1 MSNKNDHDIY
11 IIPPN
16 FIESGT
22 FFGGMF
28 RARNVI
34 EAGILA
40 FAIGVPVFMFVPF
53 GLTTRIIILC
63 LTALPAALVALIGI
77 SGESLSEFLII
88 FLKYL
93 RNRRIVGGDGQ
104 QSNEQ
109 APPMK
114 RPGRHLK
121 QRAPKEKE
129 SRPPKRRRSGESDFP
144 AEFDEVRS
152 YEIREKLRPKKK
164 PKKELSSKKAKKKPN
179 KRKEKACPP
188 KRPAH
193 IKEQPPACLNPVAD
207 YLPIEKIQN
216 GIIYTKDHRYV
227 KVVEVVPINFMLRS
241 AREQRNIIYS
251 FVSYLKISPV
261 KLQIKVLTRRADIN
275 RHLDTVRREMA
286 QEKNEQCRLM
296 QEDYLSFVQQIG
308 AREAVTRRFFLIFEY
323 EPWNNTRR
331 SEQEEEAIQSLQSAV
346 HTASNYLRQCGNEV
360 IIPENEDEF
369 TVDVLYNL
377 LCRNESVIKPLAL
390 RAQEVVAQYAAKGRE
405 SEIDHIP
412 AAEFAAPKSIDF
424 THGSYLCIDGL
435 YYAYLLIPSD
445 GYKTQVP
452 AGWLSLIVNAGDG
465 WHAHPTQA
473 LLDSYALRQVWGNDF
488 AGKTLCILGDIDH
501 SRVARSNLYLLNL
514 LGAKVR
520 ICAPRTLL
528 PAGVDSWN
536 CDVYTN
542 VEEAVRGV
550 DAVMCLRLQLER
562 QEAGLLPDLMEYS
575 RRYCLTKK
583 RLALA
588 KPGAYILH
596 PGPMN
601 RGLEIADDIADTPQ
615 SLVLNQVSAGV
626 AVRMAILY
634 LLTTR
639 NEG

>member
-104 QSNEQ
+104 QPNEQ

-164 PKKELSSKKAKKKPN
+164 PKKELSSKKAKKKTN
-179 KRKEKACPP
+179 KRKEKARPP

-193 IKEQPPACLNPVAD
+193 IKEQPPTCLNPVAD

-286 QEKNEQCRLM
+286 QEKNKQCRLM

-346 HTASNYLRQCGNEV
+346 HTASNYLRQCGKGVYRSQKADGAGKPAKKRIALTMTQQKNFLRFISKSPMYSHWLPVMVVLLGTGLRVGECTGLTKNDVDLENNTISVNHNLIYRVIDGEAGFHITTPKTASGTRTIPILYPQVAEQLRALIEVMDALYPEDLVMNGYHGFLFRNRSGYFLSAHNINRAIERISIAYNAEEMDQAELEDREPNLLPHFSVHNLRHTFCTRLCEKTNDIKFIQQVMGHADFSTTMDIYTHITQESMKEKAEV
-360 IIPENEDEF
+360 I
-369 TVDVLYNL
+369 
-377 LCRNESVIKPLAL
+377 K
-390 RAQEVVAQYAAKGRE
+390 
-405 SEIDHIP
+405 
-412 AAEFAAPKSIDF
+412 
-424 THGSYLCIDGL
+424 
-435 YYAYLLIPSD
+435 
-445 GYKTQVP
+445 
-452 AGWLSLIVNAGDG
+452 
-465 WHAHPTQA
+465 
-473 LLDSYALRQVWGNDF
+473 
-488 AGKTLCILGDIDH
+488 
-501 SRVARSNLYLLNL
+501 
-514 LGAKVR
+514 
-520 ICAPRTLL
+520 
-528 PAGVDSWN
+528 
-536 CDVYTN
+536 
-542 VEEAVRGV
+542 
-550 DAVMCLRLQLER
+550 
-562 QEAGLLPDLMEYS
+562 
-575 RRYCLTKK
+575 
-583 RLALA
+583 
-588 KPGAYILH
+588 
-596 PGPMN
+596 
-601 RGLEIADDIADTPQ
+601 DD
-615 SLVLNQVSAGV
+615 LVL
-626 AVRMAILY
+626 M
-634 LLTTR
+634 
-639 NEG
+639 